1 MKIKQ
6 KLFATIY
13 LFFFCMFTFSVTASA
28 QEVDTSSVNNQ
39 SDLILSTNLTSSETR
54 QKATEAQLLD
64 NPIVTF
70 LLEHLK
76 INKPTV
82 FAIGITM
89 IGIIFLFM
97 SLFLPSLAKQEQM
110 RHRSAD
116 QPASA
121 KRHGNRRKKVSKKG
135 VIAVLGLIFV
145 LIGVVV
151 QTINQIS

>member
-6 KLFATIY
+6 KLLATTY
-13 LFFFCMFTFSVTASA
+13 LFFLCIFTFGVTASA
-28 QEVDTSSVNNQ
+28 QELDTSSVNNQ
-39 SDLILSTNLTSSETR
+39 SEVVLSTNLTSSEAS
-54 QKATEAQLLD
+54 QKATETQLLD

-82 FAIGITM
+82 FAIGITT
-89 IGIIFLFM
+89 IGIIFLLM

-110 RHRSAD
+110 RQRSNK
-116 QPASA
+116 PASVN
-121 KRHGNRRKKVSKKG
+121 RHGNRRKKVSKKG
-135 VIAVLGLIFV
+135 IIAVLGLIFV

-151 QTINQIS
+151 QTINQMN

>member
-13 LFFFCMFTFSVTASA
+13 LFFLCMFTFSVTASA
-28 QEVDTSSVNNQ
+28 QEIDTNSVNNQ
-39 SDLILSTNLTSSETR
+39 SDLILTNLTSSETS

-64 NPIVTF
+64 NPVVTF

-82 FAIGITM
+82 FAIGITT

-97 SLFLPSLAKQEQM
+97 SLFLPSLAKQEKM
-110 RHRSAD
+110 RQRSN
-116 QPASA
+116 QPTSA
-121 KRHGNRRKKVSKKG
+121 NRHGNRRKKVSKKG
-135 VIAVLGLIFV
+135 IIAVLGLIFV